1 MRARS
6 EIYNRQAAELA
17 TTPAQQGGG
26 AHVHQIAV
34 PDSTRLIGR
43 LDGNGERVTEALRI
57 GAKAIASE
65 MLSEPIDLCWQP
77 VVYRTT
83 PAEEPAT
90 PLTPPEPLPSG
101 SLARE
106 ATR

>member
-1 MRARS
+1 VTRPS

-17 TTPAQQGGG
+17 TTPAQPAGE
-26 AHVHQIAV
+26 AHCSAV
-34 PDSTRLIGR
+34 PDNTRLIGR

-57 GAKAIASE
+57 GAKAMASE
-65 MLSEPIDLCWQP
+65 ILSEPIDLCWQP

-90 PLTPPEPLPSG
+90 QLTPAEPLPSS

-106 ATR
+106 ASR